1 MALLQRSQVTCKEF
15 SIRHANTGGDQE
27 YRLSQIVDNPKILS
41 ASLLEVWHYLLLL
54 FCCCCWNFFCL
65 LSDAYILYM
74 YVYMYIY
81 IYIYFFFFAMRKS
94 SALTEGTTM
103 PNWPNASWE
112 GDSAT
117 SWMATEGGPDIRH
130 AVDWRGKNAHK
141 PQVFVVREKKN
152 SSPCFSTKVITW
164 LLIYLR

>member
-41 ASLLEVWHYLLLL
+41 VSLLEVWHYLLLL
-54 FCCCCWNFFCL
+54 FYCCCWNFFCL
-65 LSDAYILYM
+65 LSDAYIY
-74 YVYMYIY
+74 YIYICICIY
-81 IYIYFFFFAMRKS
+81 IYIFFTMRKS
-94 SALTEGTTM
+94 SALIEGTTM

-130 AVDWRGKNAHK
+130 AVDWREKNAHK

-152 SSPCFSTKVITW
+152 SSNCFSTTVITW